1 MGKVGAAVGGGVMML
16 MAMLLSS
23 SVLST
28 MSWDTRA
35 VVKGGD
41 IAFAA
46 SASLCFFLHFPA
58 WTLPA
63 H

>member
-1 MGKVGAAVGGGVMML
+1 MML

-41 IAFAA
+41 SAFAA